1 MQAIRRCSVTE
12 PPETA
17 VVEFTIST
25 TPATEQS
32 TGSEES
38 DGAGRGDAQDEN
50 EDVSV
55 DEDADEATILP
66 PAKLRD
72 PIRMFG
78 VLHIPTSLRTAQS
91 EAIKMVDIIPMLA
104 SVDAQMKEIEIQIR
118 RARKHRGKA
127 DTVEKAQVLV
137 EARTEQVAMT

>member
-72 PIRMFG
+72 P
-78 VLHIPTSLRTAQS
+78 TSLRTAQS